1 MKFIGKFLLIFVS
14 YLLIFAVCET
24 VLILV
29 AYALLQT
36 SLGYTLLSAL
46 ISLFGWG
53 DIVPFC
59 AYIACI
65 ITAICLY
72 TLSDRLGAFRQ
83 LRIFGI
89 VLAVVSVLFGVMNFL
104 SPAPAASVSVNAA
117 QAILGIVLFFVTPK
131 NR

>member
-1 MKFIGKFLLIFVS
+1 MKSIGKFLLIFVS

-24 VLILV
+24 VLLFIT
-29 AYALLQT
+29 YALLQT
-36 SLGYTLLSAL
+36 SLGYALLNSL

-59 AYIACI
+59 AWISCI

-72 TLSDRLGAFRQ
+72 NLSDRLAAFRQ